1 MAIPLA
7 VFIGPPASGKS
18 KVAKRVALELNVPRI
33 DTDKL
38 VVAQYGQISDIFDH
52 QGEEKF
58 RGYER
63 AAVKNALQEEAIV
76 SLGGGAVL
84 NADTQNELKRVP
96 VVLLTVSEGAV
107 ADRIL
112 DPKRP
117 LLRDGISAWKKL
129 VSERMPIYQDLAWL
143 TLDTSAGDL
152 DGVAHRASEW
162 IRAGYPRE
170 SSLS

>member
-18 KVAKRVALELNVPRI
+18 KVAKRVAAELNVPRL

-38 VVAQYGQISDIFDH
+38 VVAQYGPISDIFDQ
-52 QGEEKF
+52 QGEEVF

-63 AAVKNALQEEAIV
+63 DVVKNALQEEAIV

-84 NADTQNELKRVP
+84 NTDTQNELRRVP
-96 VVLLTVSEGAV
+96 VVLLTVSEEAV
-107 ADRIL
+107 AERIA

-117 LLRDGISAWKKL
+117 LLRDGISAWKQL
-129 VSERMPIYQDLAWL
+129 VSERMPIYQELAWL
-143 TLDTSAGDL
+143 TLDTSTGDL
-152 DGVAHRASEW
+152 EAVAHRVTDW
-162 IRAGYPRE
+162 IRSGYPRE
-170 SSLS
+170 SSL